1 MANKAQAMQGIGGS
15 IWSRYRRKLKGIGGR
30 DGGGK
35 QMKRRAT
42 YATVASP
49 DGPTPVAGLTIKEV
63 RCAIPR
69 TRREKYLLGA
79 PKK

>member
-1 MANKAQAMQGIGGS
+1 MNKSNGPQGPHGGHV
-15 IWSRYRRKLKGIGGR
+15 RTKYRRKTLGIGSR

-49 DGPTPVAGLTIKEV
+49 NGPQPTVGNTIREIK
-63 RCAIPR
+63 CPIPR
-69 TRREKYLLGA
+69 TRKEKYLLGNEG
-79 PKK
+79 K

>member
-1 MANKAQAMQGIGGS
+1 MSKSQTMQGTGGS
-15 IWSRYRRKLKGIGGR
+15 VYTRYQRKKHGIGSR

-35 QMKRRAT
+35 QMKRRST

-49 DGPTPVAGLTIKEV
+49 NGPQPGAGLNIREV
-63 RCAIPR
+63 RCPIPR

-79 PKK
+79 AGL